1 MKINQLEVQIEQMLS
16 IIELLSDKIT
26 TVTVPIQP
34 VVIKKDKSC

>member
-1 MKINQLEVQIEQMLS
+1 MLS

-26 TVTVPIQP
+26 TVTVPVLP